1 MEIIMSPY
9 FTGDVMA
16 CLRYN
21 HEVNISIDNYHMD
34 TIVWS
39 DNGCAVRVVIVK
51 ANLEHKC
58 EEDLMTSDI
67 FTFTNLKDLV
77 CDLKRDIEDISKIRI
92 FGNNQKDKDFI
103 LKVLQS

>member
-1 MEIIMSPY
+1 
-9 FTGDVMA
+9 MA

-39 DNGCAVRVVIVK
+39 DNGCAVRVIIVK

-58 EEDLMTSDI
+58 EDGLMSTDI
-67 FTFTNLKDLV
+67 FTFMNLKDLV
-77 CDLKRDIEDISKIRI
+77 QDLKRDINDINKIRI

-103 LKVLQS
+103 MQHLQ